1 MVSDREAIDRDSVGT
16 DAIDTE
22 IVAPETVDT
31 KTADTEAVEENQPGR
46 HLCLSAGMRQSG
58 WAVFDGCAVVDSGV
72 IGLRGPRGIDRA
84 ARTSHLVET
93 LSSIAVRCRVSTVA
107 RSRASERGGAVDTK
121 LLDQSLRRWADEMG
135 IAMREYKA
143 RAVRATVTGRNSAS
157 KDDFCYAV
165 MQRLRLVGDNRPTV
179 EWEAIAIGIH
189 HVTSLE
195 ANERHSGEGKGRD
208 DGKTAPFSVHKPP
221 LSPDVTKLA

>member
-1 MVSDREAIDRDSVGT
+1 MVGDREAIDRDSVGT
-16 DAIDTE
+16 E
-22 IVAPETVDT
+22 
-31 KTADTEAVEENQPGR
+31 TADTETVEEKQPGR
-46 HLCLSAGMRQSG
+46 HLCLSAGLRQSG

-84 ARTSHLVET
+84 ARTSHLVEA

-121 LLDQSLRRWADEMG
+121 LLDQSLRGWADEMG

-143 RAVRATVTGRNSAS
+143 RTVRATVTGRNSAS

-165 MQRLRLVGDNRPTV
+165 MQRMRLVGDNRPTV

-195 ANERHSGEGKGRD
+195 ANGRHSGEGKGRD